1 MTSTNAN
8 GKRRTEAAI
17 SREVLKNL
25 INAKLAPAKIAK
37 KLGISLYKLAS
48 VTSQPRHV
56 FVLENL
62 ARLAD
67 VRAQML
73 VSEYRASAAVRL
85 IEIATDSE
93 GGETS
98 RKACVDLLRADL
110 GVFEKAPT
118 SPQEEK
124 KNAPPSEQAILDA
137 LQKLGEEALS

>member
-1 MTSTNAN
+1 MTTTK
-8 GKRRTEAAI
+8 GKRRTASALNRELLEQLIKARHTPAA
-17 SREVLKNL
+17 
-25 INAKLAPAKIAK
+25 LAEKF
-37 KLGISLYKLAS
+37 GISLYKLAS

-73 VSEYRASAAVRL
+73 VSEYRATAAVRL

-110 GVFEKAPT
+110 GVFQKTPIR
-118 SPQEEK
+118 PQADK
-124 KNAPPSEQAILDA
+124 KNAQPSEEAILNA
-137 LQKLGEEALS
+137 LQQLGEEALS